1 MIMRLRRAN
10 QGSAPSVEKSVLTKT
25 NWSQRKMMIKLFRL
39 LFTPYVEDDYG
50 AYHHSGVGYTG
61 VVNDLFHRKHGRI
74 IHNGVGYTGVYNE

>member
-1 MIMRLRRAN
+1 MRLRRAN
-10 QGSAPSVEKSVLTKT
+10 QGSVLFVEKSVLTKT